1 MSIDMVEAEEDFER
15 WGLIPCVGEVL
26 NMSINSYITAIYYYI
41 YIYI

>member
-15 WGLIPCVGEVL
+15 WGLIPYVGEVL
-26 NMSINSYITAIYYYI
+26 NMSINSYITTIYYNI